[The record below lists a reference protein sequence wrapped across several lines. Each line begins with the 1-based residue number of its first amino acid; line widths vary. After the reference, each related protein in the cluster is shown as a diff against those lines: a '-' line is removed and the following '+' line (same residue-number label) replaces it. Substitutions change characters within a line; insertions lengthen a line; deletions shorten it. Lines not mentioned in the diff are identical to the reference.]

1 MPPSAACL
9 AKKGKRGPGGCRS
22 LSRVNSGAAL
32 LTLRC
37 RTLSL
42 AVELH
47 HVQRDTRLAE
57 FLGEVHLA
65 ACPFANHRFDRLEG
79 EQAIVAD
86 ERGLRAPASVDPD
99 QVDLHAPFFRTRLGN
114 RIAAFAARKRVVLET
129 RGS

>member
-22 LSRVNSGAAL
+22 LSRLNSGAAL

-57 FLGEVHLA
+57 FMGGVHLHA
-65 ACPFANHRFDRLEG
+65 FPLAQHPFDRLHG
-79 EQAIVAD
+79 YPALLLPPLLPLSPPSVVP
-86 ERGLRAPASVDPD
+86 APS
-99 QVDLHAPFFRTRLGN
+99 DLHSPL
-114 RIAAFAARKRVVLET
+114 
-129 RGS
+129 SPP

>member
-47 HVQRDTRLAE
+47 HVQRDTYQRRFVE
-57 FLGEVHLA
+57 KVHLLPYPSQNHTPDGLSA
-65 ACPFANHRFDRLEG
+65 GRVSVPTHAGLPPSGRSTRDREPFTHPFAPT
-79 EQAIVAD
+79 
-86 ERGLRAPASVDPD
+86 APDK
-99 QVDLHAPFFRTRLGN
+99 T
-114 RIAAFAARKRVVLET
+114 
-129 RGS
+129 